1 LKFTIWEPNVSFF
14 KVFGCKCFILSTKN
28 NLGKFDVKSYEAI
41 FVGYSNTSKAYR
53 VFNRSSLTIEESIHV
68 KFEESNTFVKN
79 VVEIDSLGEDMEK
92 ITLKD
97 SPIEEEKLKIDEQG
111 EVQEVEVEPT
121 QHNYFRG
128 IGDLLQIIPR
138 TSS

>member
-1 LKFTIWEPNVSFF
+1 MRKPNVSYFR
-14 KVFGCKCFILSTKN
+14 VFGCKCFVINTKD
-28 NLGKFDVKSYEAI
+28 NLGKFDAKSYEAI
-41 FVGYSNTSKAYR
+41 SVGYSSTSEAYR
-53 VFNRSSLTIEESIHV
+53 VFNRSSLTIKESIHV
-68 KFEESNTFVKN
+68 KFEESNAFVKN

-97 SPIEEEKLKIDEQG
+97 SPIEENKPKIDEQD
-111 EVQEVEVEPT
+111 EAQEVEWIE
-121 QHNYFRG
+121 HNHFQR